1 MADDGTASTLS
12 GSSASRTSAKS
23 RPASKSALKQVSIT
37 ERELRILSRA
47 AAAQFKVSAFD
58 RALVKTRLGP
68 FVVLLLGLC
77 FFGIGAA
84 SLFLSYWFVSLPLW
98 FFITLAAIM
107 LVFMISNM
115 PMWLL
120 LTQWRGAPKANA
132 QYSPDDLPT
141 VDVVITCYKEDVS
154 EILDTVVASQRVE
167 YPPGKLHVYLL
178 DDGRRPELRTVA
190 EELAAAGVL
199 RHPFT
204 YVNRDTN
211 EGRKG
216 GNINHWIR
224 HPEFQRGKGEFFVML
239 DADHQPFPD
248 MMDIFFGRYF
258 ALDPM
263 TRARC
268 AYIQSPQFFRN
279 YNKWT
284 DFFDVNLFFLIR
296 VINPAMDK
304 HGCVIYVGS
313 CALWRRA
320 AIESVGGFHEGHSTE
335 DSVTGCQVHRTNV
348 PFTDVKW
355 VSKYVMQPIAAGL
368 SPQTLPSLID
378 QRLRWYHGLIEMWA
392 HHNFYWFASELTLWQ
407 RVLYVATCGGWVCGI
422 VNFLSMLAV
431 SCLGPI
437 AIALAAMDQK
447 LDNVTGT
454 DGWVFYMA
462 VGSFFGSLLIWWL
475 VPGTNLMQKIRGS
488 QTIAMYFPTFIGAVV
503 KALGIPLNIQM
514 TAAEDDGVGRRFWHK
529 LLFINFFC
537 ISLVFLSCGFAFWA
551 MFTNANQVALGPVVY
566 ILSVM
571 ALWVFLHWPHLM
583 ALAGYYAAEE
593 TFYVSEERGELS
605 DPEIRQRAGIKD
617 ARFSFATMKDD
628 DDQSSATMRVSMNQG
643 STNGDSTEPD
653 YAAVTIGKLLFQHRR
668 RWALS
673 TVREEVEDPNER
685 KGMWRSMSSKRKSRP
700 ALVNDDNGAGP
711 RGRGTSPSPR
721 GGGGMPH
728 MRGTPPA
735 PQGVATNNTVRPPP
749 PIRSSKPSPH
759 SPTRSN
765 NSGPRPPSRH
775 QHDSTSGPSGAPHLP
790 PPPPPPAP
798 RGYGGQHR
806 GPQQPGYQVDQRNQ
820 PRRAGD
826 PRYQTRDADLAFS

>member
-1 MADDGTASTLS
+1 MPRRHDDGTGSTLS
-12 GSSASRTSAKS
+12 GSSAPSSRS
-23 RPASKSALKQVSIT
+23 RGSSKRGGVGKSALKQVSIT

-58 RALVKTRLGP
+58 RFLVKTRLGP
-68 FVVLLLGLC
+68 LMVLLLGLV

-84 SLFLSYWFVSLPLW
+84 SLYLSYVHVSLPKWLFYSMAGIMGV
-98 FFITLAAIM
+98 FF
-107 LVFMISNM
+107 ISNM

-120 LTQWRGAPKANA
+120 LTQWRGAPPANA
-132 QYSPDDLPT
+132 QYSPEDLPT

-154 EILDTVVASQRVE
+154 EILDTVVAAQRVE

-258 ALDPM
+258 ALDPL

-320 AIESVGGFHEGHSTE
+320 AIESVGGFHEGHATE

-378 QRLRWYHGLIEMWA
+378 QRLRWYHGLIEMWI
-392 HHNFYWFASELTLWQ
+392 HHRFYWFASELTLWQ
-407 RVLYVATCGGWVCGI
+407 RLLYVATCGGWICGI

-431 SCLGPI
+431 SILGPV
-437 AIALAAMDQK
+437 AIALAAHRGR
-447 LDNVTGT
+447 LDNVAGAN
-454 DGWVFYMA
+454 GWVFYMA
-462 VGSFFGSLLIWWL
+462 VGSFFGSLLVWWL
-475 VPGTNLMQKIRGS
+475 VPGTNLIQKIRGS
-488 QTIAMYFPTFIGAVV
+488 QTIAMYFPTFIGAVC
-503 KALGIPLNIQM
+503 KAVGIPLTVKM

-529 LLFINFFC
+529 LLFINFAC
-537 ISLVFLSCGFAFWA
+537 LGVVFAACGLAFWQI
-551 MFTNANQVALGPVVY
+551 FTNENQIQLGPVVY

-571 ALWVFLHWPHLM
+571 LLWVFLHWPHLM

-617 ARFSFATMKDD
+617 ARFSFATIQDEASSGPTGTSKNGEPEAAADD
-628 DDQSSATMRVSMNQG
+628 V
-643 STNGDSTEPD
+643 TEPD

-673 TVREEVEDPNER
+673 TVREEVEEARSPGR
-685 KGMWRSMSSKRKSRP
+685 QSMWRSLSGRRVKQRP
-700 ALVNDDNGAGP
+700 ALEQVAANIDSDGSGAS
-711 RGRGTSPSPR
+711 TASS
-721 GGGGMPH
+721 
-728 MRGTPPA
+728 
-735 PQGVATNNTVRPPP
+735 TVPPP
-749 PIRSSKPSPH
+749 PHAGAAARPLPAQYA
-759 SPTRSN
+759 PPATYPAA
-765 NSGPRPPSRH
+765 PRPPQPR
-775 QHDSTSGPSGAPHLP
+775 GP
-790 PPPPPPAP
+790 PPPPPPP
-798 RGYGGQHR
+798 RQGYGQ
-806 GPQQPGYQVDQRNQ
+806 GYGR
-820 PRRAGD
+820 PPAPPATD
-826 PRYQTRDADLAFS
+826 PRYATRTGDLAFS

>member
-1 MADDGTASTLS
+1 MARGRNDSGSGGESTVS
-12 GSSASRTSAKS
+12 GSSGRSRGSARGKN
-23 RPASKSALKQVSIT
+23 ALKQVSIT
-37 ERELRILSRA
+37 ERELRILSRK

-58 RALVKTRLGP
+58 QFLVKTKIGP
-68 FVVLLLGLC
+68 LVVLILGLV

-84 SLFLSYWFVSLPLW
+84 SLYLSYFFVSLPGWL
-98 FFITLAAIM
+98 FFSMAGIM
-107 LVFMISNM
+107 GLFFISNM

-154 EILDTVVASQRVE
+154 EILDTVVAAQRVE

-224 HPEFQRGKGEFFVML
+224 HPEFQRGRGEFFVML

-258 ALDPM
+258 ALDPI

-320 AIESVGGFHEGHSTE
+320 AIESVGGFHEGHATE

-348 PFTDVKW
+348 PFTNAKW

-368 SPQTLPSLID
+368 SPQTLPALID
-378 QRLRWYHGLIEMWA
+378 QRLRWYHGLIQMQV
-392 HHNFYWFASELTLWQ
+392 HHRWYWFASELTLWQ
-407 RVLYVATCGGWVCGI
+407 RMLYVATCGGWLCGI
-422 VNFLSMLAV
+422 VNFVSMLAV
-431 SCLGPI
+431 SILGPA
-437 AIALAAMDQK
+437 AIALTANAGR
-447 LDNVTGT
+447 LDNVAGANA
-454 DGWVFYMA
+454 WVFYMSI
-462 VGSFFGSLLIWWL
+462 GSFFGSLFVWWL

-488 QTIAMYFPTFIGAVV
+488 QTIAMYFPTFIGAVI
-503 KALGIPLNIQM
+503 KYLGIPLKVQM
-514 TAAEDDGVGRRFWHK
+514 TAAEGDGVGRRFWHT
-529 LLFINFFC
+529 LMIINFLC
-537 ISLVFLSCGFAFWA
+537 ITMVFSACGLALWQIFG
-551 MFTNANQVALGPVVY
+551 NENQVSIAPVIY
-566 ILSVM
+566 IISIM

-593 TFYVSEERGELS
+593 KFYVAEERGELS
-605 DPEIRQRAGIKD
+605 DPEIKARAGLKD
-617 ARFSFATMKDD
+617 ARFSFATAKDD
-628 DDQSSATMRVSMNQG
+628 DESMSARMRFSKRTPEP
-643 STNGDSTEPD
+643 STNGDDVTEPD

-673 TVREEVEDPNER
+673 TVREEVEEAEPPR
-685 KGMWRSMSSKRKSRP
+685 QSMWRNISGKRRQNQQRPPLDRVAADHDSDGTSSGSSSNAPPNQRQGGQPRAP
-700 ALVNDDNGAGP
+700 AVPPPSIAATRGYPDGYSGGAGYGM
-711 RGRGTSPSPR
+711 GRPN
-721 GGGGMPH
+721 
-728 MRGTPPA
+728 A
-735 PQGVATNNTVRPPP
+735 QG
-749 PIRSSKPSPH
+749 
-759 SPTRSN
+759 
-765 NSGPRPPSRH
+765 
-775 QHDSTSGPSGAPHLP
+775 
-790 PPPPPPAP
+790 
-798 RGYGGQHR
+798 
-806 GPQQPGYQVDQRNQ
+806 
-820 PRRAGD
+820 GD
-826 PRYQTRDADLAFS
+826 PRYSTQPADLAFS